1 MRAKDG
7 AHASACRGL
16 SVDPFGPVSHASAV
30 QKISAPHSTL
40 VKRVLPFA
48 TMAAASA
55 WTYSSHRGEQYALE
69 LALLWF
75 VVGSIALWVL
85 LRRGFWRLADTVEDQ
100 GDRLVI
106 TRWKT
111 RIEVPIANVK
121 ALRRKPALNGSN
133 VTLFLSAPSA
143 LGSEISFLA
152 PGRRTMRDIE
162 DKLEALA
169 SRIAKRDAR
178 Q

>member
-1 MRAKDG
+1 VGQA
-7 AHASACRGL
+7 A
-16 SVDPFGPVSHASAV
+16 AV

-48 TMAAASA
+48 TMVAAAA

-75 VVGSIALWVL
+75 VVGSIALWLL
-85 LRRGFWRLADTVEDQ
+85 LRRSFWRLADTVEDQ
-100 GDRLVI
+100 GDRLII

-111 RIEVPIANVK
+111 RIEVPIADLQG
-121 ALRRKPALNGSN
+121 LRRKPALNGSN

-152 PGRRTMRDIE
+152 PGWRTMRDIDE
-162 DKLEALA
+162 KLNALS
-169 SRIAKRDAR
+169 SRIAKRSDVSR
-178 Q
+178 T

>member
-1 MRAKDG
+1 M
-7 AHASACRGL
+7 
-16 SVDPFGPVSHASAV
+16 

-48 TMAAASA
+48 TMAAAAA

-85 LRRGFWRLADTVEDQ
+85 LRQGFWRLADTVEDQ
-100 GDRLVI
+100 GDKLVI

-111 RIEVPIANVK
+111 RIEVPIENVK
-121 ALRRKPALNGSN
+121 ALRRKPAFSGSN
-133 VTLFLSAPSA
+133 VTLFLRAPSA

-152 PGRRTMRDIE
+152 PGWRTMRDIDE
-162 DKLEALA
+162 KLEALA
-169 SRIAKRDAR
+169 RRISKPT
-178 Q
+178 

>member
-1 MRAKDG
+1 MLSFAQ
-7 AHASACRGL
+7 AFFCPGL
-16 SVDPFGPVSHASAV
+16 LLTRLVPMGQASAV
-30 QKISAPHSTL
+30 QKISASHSTF

-48 TMAAASA
+48 SIAAASA

-75 VVGSIALWVL
+75 VVGSIVLWVV
-85 LRRGFWRLADTVEDQ
+85 LRRGFWRLADTVEDHT
-100 GDRLVI
+100 DRLII

-111 RIEVPIANVK
+111 RIEVPIAEVK
-121 ALRRKPALNGSN
+121 ALRRKPALSGSN

-152 PGRRTMRDIE
+152 PGWRTMRDIE
-162 DKLEALA
+162 EKLDALA
-169 SRIAKRDAR
+169 RRVHKLPS
-178 Q
+178 

>member
-1 MRAKDG
+1 
-7 AHASACRGL
+7 
-16 SVDPFGPVSHASAV
+16 V

-48 TMAAASA
+48 TMAAVSA

>member
-1 MRAKDG
+1 
-7 AHASACRGL
+7 
-16 SVDPFGPVSHASAV
+16 
-30 QKISAPHSTL
+30 
-40 VKRVLPFA
+40 
-48 TMAAASA
+48 MAAVSA

>member
-1 MRAKDG
+1 MLCFAGLLLTGSGQWLRLRAVE
-7 AHASACRGL
+7 R
-16 SVDPFGPVSHASAV
+16 
-30 QKISAPHSTL
+30 ISTSHSTF

-75 VVGSIALWVL
+75 VVGSLVLWVL
-85 LRRGFWRLADTVEDQ
+85 LRRSFWRLADTVEDQ
-100 GDRLVI
+100 GDKLII

-111 RIEVPIANVK
+111 RIEVPISNVK
-121 ALRRKPALNGSN
+121 GLRRKPAFSGSN

-152 PGRRTMRDIE
+152 PGWRAMRDIDE
-162 DKLEALA
+162 KLEALA
-169 SRIAKRDAR
+169 RRISKPTS
-178 Q
+178 

>member
-1 MRAKDG
+1 MLSYA
-7 AHASACRGL
+7 GL
-16 SVDPFGPVSHASAV
+16 LLTWIRPVGQASAV
-30 QKISAPHSTL
+30 QRISASHSTF

-48 TMAAASA
+48 TIAAASA

-75 VVGSIALWVL
+75 VVGSIILWVV

-100 GDRLVI
+100 GDRLII

-111 RIEVPIANVK
+111 RIEVPIENVK
-121 ALRRKPALNGSN
+121 GLRRTRALTGSN

-162 DKLEALA
+162 DKLDALA
-169 SRIAKRDAR
+169 RRVLKLPP
-178 Q
+178 QPEP

>member
-1 MRAKDG
+1 MAQ
-7 AHASACRGL
+7 AA
-16 SVDPFGPVSHASAV
+16 VV

-48 TMAAASA
+48 TMVAASA

-69 LALLWF
+69 LALLWL
-75 VVGSIALWVL
+75 VLGSIALWFL
-85 LRRGFWRLADTVEDQ
+85 LRRGFWRLADVVEDQ
-100 GDRLVI
+100 GDRLII
-106 TRWKT
+106 TRWRT

-121 ALRRKPALNGSN
+121 GLRRKPALNGSN
-133 VTLFLSAPSA
+133 VTLILSAPSQ

-162 DKLEALA
+162 DKLESLA
-169 SRIAKRDAR
+169 SRVTKRPS
-178 Q
+178 

>member
-1 MRAKDG
+1 
-7 AHASACRGL
+7 
-16 SVDPFGPVSHASAV
+16 V

-48 TMAAASA
+48 TVAAVSA
-55 WTYSSHRGEQYALE
+55 WTYSSNRGEQYALE

-75 VVGSIALWVL
+75 VVGSIALWLL
-85 LRRGFWRLADTVEDQ
+85 LRRSFWRLADTVEDQ
-100 GDRLVI
+100 GDRLII

-121 ALRRKPALNGSN
+121 GLRRRPALSGSN
-133 VTLFLSAPSA
+133 VTLLLSAPSE

-152 PGRRTMRDIE
+152 PSWRTMRDID
-162 DKLEALA
+162 DKLESL
-169 SRIAKRDAR
+169 AKRVKKLPS
-178 Q
+178 

>member
-1 MRAKDG
+1 MEN
-7 AHASACRGL
+7 
-16 SVDPFGPVSHASAV
+16 
-30 QKISAPHSTL
+30 ISASHSTL

-100 GDRLVI
+100 GDRLII

-111 RIEVPIANVK
+111 RIEVPIANVR
-121 ALRRKPALNGSN
+121 ALRRRPAFSGSN

-152 PGRRTMRDIE
+152 PGKRTMRDIE
-162 DKLEALA
+162 DKLDALA
-169 SRIAKRDAR
+169 SRVAKLPS
-178 Q
+178 

>member
-1 MRAKDG
+1 MRAKEG
-7 AHASACRGL
+7 AHAFLCAGL
-16 SVDPFGPVSHASAV
+16 LLTGSGTWLRLQPMER
-30 QKISAPHSTL
+30 ISTVHSTF

-48 TMAAASA
+48 TMAAVSA

-75 VVGSIALWVL
+75 VVGSLVLWVL

-100 GDRLVI
+100 GDRLII

-111 RIEVPIANVK
+111 RIEVPISNVK
-121 ALRRKPALNGSN
+121 ELRRRPAFSGSN
-133 VTLFLSAPSA
+133 VTLLLSAPSA

-152 PGRRTMRDIE
+152 PGRRTMRDIDE
-162 DKLEALA
+162 KLEGLA
-169 SRIAKRDAR
+169 RRVLKLT
-178 Q
+178 

>member
-1 MRAKDG
+1 MPSYA
-7 AHASACRGL
+7 GL
-16 SVDPFGPVSHASAV
+16 LLTWIRRVGQASAV
-30 QKISAPHSTL
+30 QRISASHSTF

-48 TMAAASA
+48 TIAAASA

-75 VVGSIALWVL
+75 VVGSIILLVV

-100 GDRLVI
+100 GDRLII

-111 RIEVPIANVK
+111 RIEVPIENVK
-121 ALRRKPALNGSN
+121 GLRRTPALTGSN

-162 DKLEALA
+162 DKLDALA
-169 SRIAKRDAR
+169 RRVFKLPS
-178 Q
+178 

>member
-1 MRAKDG
+1 MLSYA
-7 AHASACRGL
+7 GL
-16 SVDPFGPVSHASAV
+16 LLTWIRPVGQASAV
-30 QKISAPHSTL
+30 QRISASHSTF

-48 TMAAASA
+48 TIAAASA

-75 VVGSIALWVL
+75 VVGSIILWVV

-100 GDRLVI
+100 GDRLII

-111 RIEVPIANVK
+111 RIEVSIENVK
-121 ALRRKPALNGSN
+121 GLRRTRALTGSN

-162 DKLEALA
+162 DKLDALA
-169 SRIAKRDAR
+169 RRVLKLPP
-178 Q
+178 QPEP

>member
-1 MRAKDG
+1 M
-7 AHASACRGL
+7 
-16 SVDPFGPVSHASAV
+16 

-48 TMAAASA
+48 TMAAAAA
-55 WTYSSHRGEQYALE
+55 WTYSSHRGEQFALE

-100 GDRLVI
+100 GDRLII

-121 ALRRKPALNGSN
+121 ALRRRPAFSGSN

-152 PGRRTMRDIE
+152 PGKRTMRDIE
-162 DKLEALA
+162 DKLDALA
-169 SRIAKRDAR
+169 SRVAKLPS
-178 Q
+178 

>member
-48 TMAAASA
+48 TMAAVSA

-121 ALRRKPALNGSN
+121 ALRRNPALNGSN

>member
-1 MRAKDG
+1 MRAKEG
-7 AHASACRGL
+7 AHAFFLRRVA
-16 SVDPFGPVSHASAV
+16 VDRLGPVGQAPAV
-30 QKISAPHSTL
+30 ERISTSHSTF

-48 TMAAASA
+48 TIAAASA

-75 VVGSIALWVL
+75 VVGSLVLWIL
-85 LRRGFWRLADTVEDQ
+85 LRRGFWLLADTVEDQ
-100 GDRLVI
+100 GDKLII

-111 RIEVPIANVK
+111 RIEVPISNVK
-121 ALRRKPALNGSN
+121 TLRRRPAFGGSN

-152 PGRRTMRDIE
+152 PGRRTMRDIDE
-162 DKLEALA
+162 KLEGLA
-169 SRIAKRDAR
+169 RRVLKLT
-178 Q
+178 

>member
-1 MRAKDG
+1 
-7 AHASACRGL
+7 
-16 SVDPFGPVSHASAV
+16 V

-48 TMAAASA
+48 TMAAAAA
-55 WTYSSHRGEQYALE
+55 WTYSSHRGEQFALE

-75 VVGSIALWVL
+75 VVGSIALWLL
-85 LRRGFWRLADTVEDQ
+85 LRRSFWRLADTVEDQ
-100 GDRLVI
+100 GDRLII

-111 RIEVPIANVK
+111 RIEVPLAEVK
-121 ALRRKPALNGSN
+121 GLRRKPALSGSN

-152 PGRRTMRDIE
+152 PGWRTMRDIDE
-162 DKLEALA
+162 KLDALS
-169 SRIAKRDAR
+169 SRIAKRSDVSR
-178 Q
+178 T

>member
-1 MRAKDG
+1 M
-7 AHASACRGL
+7 
-16 SVDPFGPVSHASAV
+16 

-75 VVGSIALWVL
+75 VVGSIILWVL
-85 LRRGFWRLADTVEDQ
+85 LSRGFWRLADTVEDQ
-100 GDRLVI
+100 GDRLII

-111 RIEVPIANVK
+111 RIEVPIENVK
-121 ALRRKPALNGSN
+121 GLRRQPALGGSN
-133 VTLFLSAPSA
+133 VTLLLSTPSA

-152 PGRRTMRDIE
+152 PGWRTMRDIDE
-162 DKLEALA
+162 KLEAL
-169 SRIAKRDAR
+169 SRRISRPTDVSR
-178 Q
+178 T

>member
-7 AHASACRGL
+7 AHASCCAGFL
-16 SVDPFGPVSHASAV
+16 LTWIGPVGQASGV
-30 QKISAPHSTL
+30 QRISTSHSTF

-48 TMAAASA
+48 TMVAVSA
-55 WTYSSHRGEQYALE
+55 WTYSSHRHEQYALE
-69 LALLWF
+69 LALLWC
-75 VVGSIALWVL
+75 VVGSIILWVL

-111 RIEVPIANVK
+111 RIEIPIAEVK
-121 ALRRKPALNGSN
+121 ALRRRPALNGSN
-133 VTLFLSAPSA
+133 VTLFLNAPSA

-152 PGRRTMRDIE
+152 PGRRTMRDIDE
-162 DKLEALA
+162 KLEALA
-169 SRIAKRDAR
+169 RRVAKATA
-178 Q
+178 

>member
-1 MRAKDG
+1 M
-7 AHASACRGL
+7 
-16 SVDPFGPVSHASAV
+16 
-30 QKISAPHSTL
+30 QKLSAPHSTL

-55 WTYSSHRGEQYALE
+55 WTYSAHRHEEYALE

-75 VVGSIALWVL
+75 VVGSIALWIL

-100 GDRLVI
+100 GDKLVI

-111 RIEVPIANVK
+111 RVEVPIEHVK
-121 ALRRKPALNGSN
+121 SLRRKPALSGSN
-133 VTLFLSAPSA
+133 VTLFLRTPSA

-152 PGRRTMRDIE
+152 PGWRTMRDIDE
-162 DKLEALA
+162 KLEALA
-169 SRIAKRDAR
+169 RRISK
-178 Q
+178 

>member
-1 MRAKDG
+1 MQR
-7 AHASACRGL
+7 
-16 SVDPFGPVSHASAV
+16 
-30 QKISAPHSTL
+30 ISASHSTF

-48 TMAAASA
+48 TIAAASA

-75 VVGSIALWVL
+75 VVGSIILWVV

-100 GDRLVI
+100 GDRLII

-111 RIEVPIANVK
+111 RIEVPIENVK
-121 ALRRKPALNGSN
+121 GLRRTRALTGSN

-162 DKLEALA
+162 DKLDALA
-169 SRIAKRDAR
+169 RRVLKLPP
-178 Q
+178 QPEP

>member
-1 MRAKDG
+1 MRARDG

-48 TMAAASA
+48 TMAAVSA

>member
-16 SVDPFGPVSHASAV
+16 CVDPFGPVSHASAV

-48 TMAAASA
+48 TMAAVSA

>member
-1 MRAKDG
+1 MLSYA
-7 AHASACRGL
+7 GL
-16 SVDPFGPVSHASAV
+16 LLTWIRPVGQASAV
-30 QKISAPHSTL
+30 QRISASHSTF

-48 TMAAASA
+48 TIAAASA

-75 VVGSIALWVL
+75 VVGSIILWVV

-100 GDRLVI
+100 GDRLII

-111 RIEVPIANVK
+111 RIEVPIENVK
-121 ALRRKPALNGSN
+121 GLRRTRALTGSN
-133 VTLFLSAPSA
+133 VTQFLSAPSA

-162 DKLEALA
+162 DKLDALA
-169 SRIAKRDAR
+169 RRVLKLPP
-178 Q
+178 QPEP